1 MNIGVYP
8 GSFDPITNGHLDI
21 IERASKIFDKLIV
34 AVLIN
39 PNKKATFDIEE
50 RVQFIK
56 ESTQHLNNVQVEAFR
71 GLLIDFMKL
80 KDAKVIVKG
89 LRAVS
94 DFEYEFQMALL
105 NKKLYPSIETIFMMT
120 NSKYSYLSSSMV
132 KEVAKFGGSITDLVP
147 KKIASKVMKK
157 IYKKNL
163 EMEEIKY
170 EW

>member
-21 IERASKIFDKLIV
+21 IERSSKIFDKLIV

-39 PNKKATFDIEE
+39 PNKKSTFDIEE

-56 ESTQHLNNVQVEAFR
+56 ESTQHLNNVEVEAFK

-105 NKKLYPSIETIFMMT
+105 NKKLNPSIETIFMMT

-132 KEVAKFGGSITDLVP
+132 KEVARFGGCITDLVP

-157 IYKKNL
+157 IYKKT
-163 EMEEIKY
+163 
-170 EW
+170 